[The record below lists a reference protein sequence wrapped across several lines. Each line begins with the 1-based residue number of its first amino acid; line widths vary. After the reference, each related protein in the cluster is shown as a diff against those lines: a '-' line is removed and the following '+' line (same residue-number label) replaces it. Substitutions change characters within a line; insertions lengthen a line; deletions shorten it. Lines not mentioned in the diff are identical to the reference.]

1 MSYQAERKGSIVGET
16 RKRHGLNALMTR
28 VKVRGLNAID
38 RRTLAA
44 RELLAWR
51 QDLVTALGGQ
61 EKISPQKTALV
72 DVVVRIRLY
81 IDHIDGFLMEQK
93 NLVNRK
99 RKTIL
104 PILRERQGLVDSL
117 GRLLSLLGLDFHEKP
132 IRTLAQYVAE
142 KEQASGT

>member
-1 MSYQAERKGSIVGET
+1 M
-16 RKRHGLNALMTR
+16 
-28 VKVRGLNAID
+28 
-38 RRTLAA
+38 
-44 RELLAWR
+44 
-51 QDLVTALGGQ
+51 TALGGQ